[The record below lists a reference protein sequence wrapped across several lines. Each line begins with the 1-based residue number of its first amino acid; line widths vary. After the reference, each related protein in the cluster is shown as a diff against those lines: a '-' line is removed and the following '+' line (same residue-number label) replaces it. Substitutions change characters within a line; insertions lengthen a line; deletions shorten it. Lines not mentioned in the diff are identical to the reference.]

1 MYRPQTQASIL
12 APSAIGAAAESVQ
25 TAARPQPQEDPMAGP
40 HPTQTDPAAPPR
52 RAAGGLAGMLPAG
65 APGMFLLLGLLV
77 VLWVLAGLTLGYA
90 GVILG
95 ALLATLLVFV
105 YLMLITRE

>member
-1 MYRPQTQASIL
+1 
-12 APSAIGAAAESVQ
+12 
-25 TAARPQPQEDPMAGP
+25 MAGP
-40 HPTQTDPAAPPR
+40 HPTQTDPATPAR
-52 RAAGGLAGMLPAG
+52 RAAGGLAGILPAG
-65 APGMFLLLGLLV
+65 AAGMFLLLGLLV
-77 VLWVLAGLTLGYA
+77 VLWVLAGLAFGYG